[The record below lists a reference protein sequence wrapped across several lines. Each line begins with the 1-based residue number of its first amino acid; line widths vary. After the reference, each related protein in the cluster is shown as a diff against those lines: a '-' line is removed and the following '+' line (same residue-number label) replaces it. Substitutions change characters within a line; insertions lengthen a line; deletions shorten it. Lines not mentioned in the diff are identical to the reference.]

1 LNQLLLPLGVHRVA
15 VGFDLVDQGVDY
27 KTSANPFKGSQVIS
41 LVLDLLPKS
50 TERLKAALQET
61 DGVL

>member
-1 LNQLLLPLGVHRVA
+1 
-15 VGFDLVDQGVDY
+15 VDQGVDY